1 MFFVDFLLVVAD
13 VLQERREARL
23 EQAEA
28 EKYERQKTE
37 LEEAQVTHVL
47 LRLALI
53 EREIADARSDRE
65 KASRTAEQQRSAAAT
80 SHEELKARR
89 KEQISRC
96 KDLARAEESIKKA
109 VCTDSS
115 SFCTSELCTF
125 YPYVYFILFIFYIGD
140 GDSTRETE
148 LHQS

>member
-1 MFFVDFLLVVAD
+1 M
-13 VLQERREARL
+13 QERREARL

-53 EREIADARSDRE
+53 EREINDARSDRE
-65 KASRTAEQQRSAAAT
+65 KASRAAEQQRAAAAT

-89 KEQISRC
+89 KEQIARC

-109 VCTDSS
+109 VCK
-115 SFCTSELCTF
+115 
-125 YPYVYFILFIFYIGD
+125 
-140 GDSTRETE
+140 
-148 LHQS
+148 